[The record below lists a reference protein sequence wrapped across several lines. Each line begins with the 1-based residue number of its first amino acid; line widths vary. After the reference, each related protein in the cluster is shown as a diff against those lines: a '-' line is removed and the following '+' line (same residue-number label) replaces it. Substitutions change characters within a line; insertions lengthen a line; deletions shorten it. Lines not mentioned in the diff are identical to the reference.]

1 MIIGLTGGIG
11 SGKSAAAHL
20 FKAHGIDVIQAD
32 VIANKALDK
41 GTQGYMNFVKIFG
54 DEYLRKDLS
63 INKTYL
69 RQKIFANSSLKKTLE
84 NIIHPIVGQN
94 ISILI
99 SLSKSPYQIIEVPL
113 IYETGSQDNYDRILV
128 VDCDE
133 SLQVKRASSRDS
145 VNQASIKDILLN
157 QASRHE
163 RLSIA
168 DDVIINNA
176 DIEQLEI
183 EVNKLHEFYLNLLK
197 D

>member
-63 INKTYL
+63 INKSYL
-69 RQKIFANSSLKKTLE
+69 RQKIFANLSLKKTLE

-99 SLSKSPYQIIEVPL
+99 GLSKSPYQIIEVPL

>member
-63 INKTYL
+63 INKSYL

>member
-41 GTQGYMNFVKIFG
+41 GTLGYMNFVKIFG

-69 RQKIFANSSLKKTLE
+69 RQKIFANLSLKKTLE

-113 IYETGSQDNYDRILV
+113 IYETGSQDKYDRILV

>member
-69 RQKIFANSSLKKTLE
+69 RQKIFANLSLKKTLE

-176 DIEQLEI
+176 DIEQLKI

>member
-69 RQKIFANSSLKKTLE
+69 RQKIFANLSLKKTLE

-145 VNQASIKDILLN
+145 VNQASIKNILLN

>member
-54 DEYLRKDLS
+54 DEYLRNDLS

-69 RQKIFANSSLKKTLE
+69 RQKIFANLSLKKTLE

>member
-11 SGKSAAAHL
+11 SGKSVAAHL
-20 FKAHGIDVIQAD
+20 FKAHGVDVIQAD

-63 INKTYL
+63 INKSYL

-99 SLSKSPYQIIEVPL
+99 GLSKSPYQIIEVPL

-145 VNQASIKDILLN
+145 VNQASIKNILLN